1 MENENLEKSSTF
13 PRPTL
18 DQYKD
23 ILTRFG
29 VDVNDDMAAKYLQL
43 SEGSFKAYDFVWSAE
58 EPEILHTPSEE
69 REFIYPTLEENV
81 KNAWYVKTNI
91 SSGKE
96 GKLNG
101 KKVVLKDC
109 ISLAK
114 VPLMNGSDLLK
125 GYVPEVDAT
134 VVTRVLDAGG
144 IISGKAHC
152 EYLCLSAGSHTGFQG
167 PVHNAIKQGYSS
179 GGSSSGVATLVALGE
194 VDMGIGG
201 DQGGSIRVPASF
213 SGICGMKPTH
223 GLVPYTGVVPI
234 ERTIDHVG
242 PMTKTVS
249 DNALLLEVIAGED
262 GLDPRQYNVKT
273 SNYTEALGK
282 PIAGMK
288 VGVVKEGF
296 ELPNIEKS
304 VKESVLNA
312 SKVFEILGAIV
323 EEVSIPEHLT
333 AGWIFS
339 PISFDGTQEMMM
351 NQCASG
357 MNARGFYQSSLNM
370 YVHNWQNKSV
380 KLSPTLLMI
389 MLIGQWSLDVKGSY
403 MYGKAQNLAIKLR
416 KAYDAKLEEY
426 DVLLMPTLPI
436 TAKPIP
442 DEVTKTDDLD
452 LYMQRAFEMWGNTSP
467 FDATGHPTMS
477 IPWGKDQDGLP
488 IGMMLIGKH
497 YDEETIYKFAFQYE
511 KNSILDDKTE
521 QSEMKD

>member
-1 MENENLEKSSTF
+1 MEHESPERSSTF

-18 DQYKD
+18 DQYKE

-29 VDVNDDMAAKYLQL
+29 VKTTDDMAAKYLEL
-43 SEGSFKAYDFVWSAE
+43 SESSFKAYDFVWSAE

-69 REFIYPTLEENV
+69 REFIYPTPEENV

-96 GKLNG
+96 GKLSG
-101 KKVVLKDC
+101 RTVVLKDN

-134 VVTRVLDAGG
+134 IVSRVLDAGWV
-144 IISGKAHC
+144 ISGKAHC
-152 EYLCLSAGSHTGFQG
+152 EYLCLSGASHTGFQG

-201 DQGGSIRVPASF
+201 DQGGSIRIPASF

-234 ERTIDHVG
+234 ERTVDHVG

-262 GLDPRQYNVKT
+262 GLDPRQYSVKT
-273 SNYTEALGK
+273 RNYTEALGK
-282 PIAGMK
+282 PIEGLK

-296 ELPNIEKS
+296 ELSNMEES
-304 VKESVLNA
+304 VKNWVLNE
-312 SKVFEILGAIV
+312 SKVFEILGATV
-323 EEVSIPEHLT
+323 EEINIPEHLIG
-333 AGWIFS
+333 AAIWI
-339 PISFDGTQEMMM
+339 PISNDGFQVMMM

-357 MNARGFYQSSLNM
+357 MNAKGFYQSSLNM
-370 YVHNWQNKSV
+370 HIQNWHHKSF
-380 KLSPTLLMI
+380 KLSHSLLVA
-389 MLIGQWSLDVKGSY
+389 MLTGQWSLDFKGSY

-416 KAYDAKLEEY
+416 KAYDAKLKEY
-426 DVLLMPTLPI
+426 DILLMPTLPM

-442 DEVTKTDDLD
+442 DEVITVNDLD
-452 LYMQRAFEMWGNTSP
+452 LYIQRTEDMLENTSP
-467 FDATGHPTMS
+467 FDVSGHPAMS

-497 YDEETIYKFAFQYE
+497 FDEETIYKFAFQYE
-511 KNSILDDKTE
+511 KYRISNDKTE
-521 QSEMKD
+521 